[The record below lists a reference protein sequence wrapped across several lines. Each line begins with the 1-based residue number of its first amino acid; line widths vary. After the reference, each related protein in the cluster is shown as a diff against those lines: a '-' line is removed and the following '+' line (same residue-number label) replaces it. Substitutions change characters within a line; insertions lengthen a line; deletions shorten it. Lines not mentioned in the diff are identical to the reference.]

1 MTFSLLNLIERRS
14 SSLLSEET
22 LWPIYMVHSWLNDLI
37 IQISFGDNIW
47 PAAASIGNVIVCCCC
62 LQLSGFDL
70 VRQRVQAGHL
80 YIKEK
85 AKVKAI
91 TVLRPHIQ
99 ISCVWESLTKTKN
112 TFVLKSSCTFVSLIF
127 QIISDKFC
135 IKNEQLHLCQIPH
148 SKPEIFL
155 FL

>member
-1 MTFSLLNLIERRS
+1 MLCSKTIWRKYIRVNLGPHSPHHYKSILLPKCKDTFASK
-14 SSLLSEET
+14 
-22 LWPIYMVHSWLNDLI
+22 
-37 IQISFGDNIW
+37 ISFVDHIW
-47 PAAASIGNVIVCCCC
+47 PAAASIGNVIVCYCC

-70 VRQRVQAGHL
+70 VSQRVQAGHL

-99 ISCVWESLTKTKN
+99 LCLGVIDQNKKYFCFEKFMYICLTN
-112 TFVLKSSCTFVSLIF
+112 
-127 QIISDKFC
+127 ISDN
-135 IKNEQLHLCQIPH
+135 IWQILHKNDQLHLCQIPH

>member
-1 MTFSLLNLIERRS
+1 MIIIYLLVLCIKTIWRKYIWVNLGPHSPHHYKSILLPKCKDTFASK
-14 SSLLSEET
+14 
-22 LWPIYMVHSWLNDLI
+22 
-37 IQISFGDNIW
+37 ISFVDHIW

-70 VRQRVQAGHL
+70 VSQRVQAGHL

-127 QIISDKFC
+127 QIISDKFY
-135 IKNEQLHLCQIPH
+135 IND
-148 SKPEIFL
+148 
-155 FL
+155 